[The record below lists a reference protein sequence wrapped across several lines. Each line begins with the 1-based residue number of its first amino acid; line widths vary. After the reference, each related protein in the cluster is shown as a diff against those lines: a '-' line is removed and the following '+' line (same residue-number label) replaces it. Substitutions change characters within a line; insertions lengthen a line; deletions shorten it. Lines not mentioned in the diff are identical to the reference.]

1 MARRYPADCGILGR
15 SGRECP
21 ITWLAA
27 AITETLEKVRL
38 VSRPGDEFVQ
48 AARVE
53 SRVRARQGPQGA
65 PACGLALDAE
75 PPHLLSSKVNASMMC
90 RCSTSVWLLKNW
102 RAWL

>member
-1 MARRYPADCGILGR
+1 MPYYLV
-15 SGRECP
+15 SGGY
-21 ITWLAA
+21 
-27 AITETLEKVRL
+27 TETLAKVRL
-38 VSRPGDEFVQ
+38 LSGPGDEFVQ

-53 SRVRARQGPQGA
+53 SRVHARQGPQGA

-75 PPHLLSSKVNASMMC
+75 PPHLLSSKVNVSMMC

>member
-1 MARRYPADCGILGR
+1 MPYYLV
-15 SGRECP
+15 SGGY
-21 ITWLAA
+21 
-27 AITETLEKVRL
+27 TETLAKVRL
-38 VSRPGDEFVQ
+38 LSRPGDEFVQ